1 MTKETMRGLERGLA
15 VLRVL
20 ERADSFALRDLHR
33 ETRLPKPTLLRILS
47 TLEEGGYARR
57 RLTDGTW
64 RRAARKTETPQSML
78 HDLLLDVGG
87 EALDDLCKRIAWPS
101 DLAVYHRGM
110 MHILETTRK
119 KTPFVVNMTGIGYRV
134 PMLQTGLGRAWL
146 AFCSEAEREKILSE
160 LRRSDNAFNRTAR
173 EPETVAAILAETRSK
188 GYGTRSPGFTLRAE
202 GEDKTNGVAVP
213 VMMRG
218 NVIACISLVW
228 TIPALNEQTA
238 TKRYLAK
245 VQAAAS
251 RIGYE
256 IEKRIPESGS

>member
-1 MTKETMRGLERGLA
+1 MGKETMRGLERGLS
-15 VLRVL
+15 VLRAL
-20 ERADSFALRDLHR
+20 ERTESLALRELHR
-33 ETRLPKPTLLRILS
+33 ETQLPKPTLLRILS
-47 TLEEGGYARR
+47 TLEENGYARR

-64 RRAARKTETPQSML
+64 RRAARKTETQQSLM
-78 HDLLLDVGG
+78 HDMLLDVGG
-87 EALDDLCKRIAWPS
+87 DVLDDLCSRIAWPS

-119 KTPFVVNMTGIGYRV
+119 KTPFVINMTGIGYRV

-146 AFCSEAEREKILSE
+146 AFSTDAERERVLAE
-160 LRRSDNAFNRTAR
+160 LRRSENPFDRTGR
-173 EPETVAAILAETRSK
+173 EPEAVAAILEETRRK
-188 GYGTRSPGFTLRAE
+188 GYGTRVAGFTLRAE

-218 NVIACISLVW
+218 NVIACVSLVW
-228 TIPALNEQTA
+228 TISAINEQTVV
-238 TKRYLAK
+238 KRYLAK

-256 IEKRIPESGS
+256 IEKRLPEANA

>member
-1 MTKETMRGLERGLA
+1 MAKETMRGLERGLS
-15 VLRVL
+15 VLKAL
-20 ERADSFALRDLHR
+20 EHANGLALRDLHR

-47 TLEEGGYARR
+47 TLEENGYARR
-57 RLTDGTW
+57 RIADGTW
-64 RRAARKTETPQSML
+64 RRAARKSESPQSLM

-87 EALDDLCKRIAWPS
+87 EVLDDLCERIVWPS

-110 MHILETTRK
+110 MHILETTRR

-146 AFCSEAEREKILSE
+146 AFCPDSDREKIIAELCRSE
-160 LRRSDNAFNRTAR
+160 NAFDRAAR
-173 EPETVAAILAETRSK
+173 EPEAVAAIVAETRRK
-188 GYGTRSPGFTLRAE
+188 GYGNRVPGFTLRAA

-218 NVIACISLVW
+218 RVIACVSLVW
-228 TIPALNEQTA
+228 TISALNEQTVV
-238 TKRYLAK
+238 KRYLPK

-256 IEKRIPESGS
+256 IEKRLPENLR

>member
-1 MTKETMRGLERGLA
+1 MQESLRGLERGLS
-15 VLRVL
+15 VLKALDGVPGL
-20 ERADSFALRDLHR
+20 ALRDLHR
-33 ETRLPKPTLLRILS
+33 KTGLPKPTLLRILS
-47 TLEEGGYARR
+47 TLETNGYVRR
-57 RLTDGTW
+57 RIADGTW
-64 RRAARKTETPQSML
+64 RRAAHKLQTPQSRL

-87 EALDDLCKRIAWPS
+87 EVLDDLCERIAWPS

-119 KTPFVVNMTGIGYRV
+119 KTPYAVNMTGIGYRV

-146 AFCSEAEREKILSE
+146 TFCSDAERAAIIAELSA
-160 LRRSDNAFNRTAR
+160 SDSPFDRAAR
-173 EPETVAAILAETRSK
+173 EPETVAAILEETRRI
-188 GYGTRSPGFTLRAE
+188 GYGTRVHGFTLRAG

-218 NVIACISLVW
+218 RVIACITLVW
-228 TIPALNEQTA
+228 TISALNEQTVV
-238 TKRYLAK
+238 KRYLAK

-256 IEKRIPESGS
+256 IEQRLPEGTI

>member
-1 MTKETMRGLERGLA
+1 MGKETMRGLERGLS
-15 VLRVL
+15 VLRAL
-20 ERADSFALRDLHR
+20 ERTEGLALRDLHR
-33 ETRLPKPTLLRILS
+33 ETRLPKPTLLRILL
-47 TLEEGGYARR
+47 TLEENGYARR
-57 RLTDGTW
+57 RLTDGAW
-64 RRAARKTETPQSML
+64 RRAARKSETPQSQL

-87 EALDDLCKRIAWPS
+87 EVLDDLCSRIAWPS

-119 KTPFVVNMTGIGYRV
+119 KTPYAVNMTGIGYRV

-146 AFCSEAEREKILSE
+146 AFCTDAEREKIIAE
-160 LRRSDNAFNRTAR
+160 LRRSDNPFDRAAR
-173 EPETVAAILAETRSK
+173 EPETVAAIIEETRSK
-188 GYGTRSPGFTLRAE
+188 GYGTRVPGFTLRAE

-218 NVIACISLVW
+218 RVIACVSLVW
-228 TIPALNEQTA
+228 TISAQNEQTVV
-238 TKRYLAK
+238 KRYLAK

-256 IEKRIPESGS
+256 IEKRLPEGVI

>member
-1 MTKETMRGLERGLA
+1 MAKETMRGLERGLS
-15 VLRVL
+15 VLKAL
-20 ERADSFALRDLHR
+20 ERTDGLALRDLHR

-47 TLEEGGYARR
+47 TLEENGYARR
-57 RLTDGTW
+57 RVTDGSW
-64 RRAARKTETPQSML
+64 RRAARRSETPQSLL

-87 EALDDLCKRIAWPS
+87 EVLDELCSRIAWPS

-119 KTPFVVNMTGIGYRV
+119 KTPYAVNMTGIGYRV

-146 AFCSEAEREKILSE
+146 AFCTDAEREKIIAA
-160 LRRSDNAFNRTAR
+160 LRRSDNPFDRASR
-173 EPETVAAILAETRSK
+173 EPETVAAILGETRRI
-188 GYGTRSPGFTLRAE
+188 GYGTRAPGFTLRAE
-202 GEDKTNGVAVP
+202 GEDKTNGIAVP

-218 NVIACISLVW
+218 RVIACVSLVW
-228 TIPALNEQTA
+228 TISAQNERTVV
-238 TKRYLAK
+238 KRYLAK

-256 IEKRIPESGS
+256 IERRLPEGVV